1 VIAVPSPRDRVST
14 LHALLD
20 IAERF
25 VTNRDHS
32 VTTAEM
38 EQIADDVARHMRRD
52 ALLVAAGD
60 LESPVL
66 TALEKLLVDV
76 LVLTHERPR
85 NGSSINQ
92 KTRRRLLSL
101 AGELL
106 PDAREAYGRALDARS
121 KGYE

>member
-1 VIAVPSPRDRVST
+1 MNAVPSPRDRVST

-32 VTTAEM
+32 VTTEEIETLAG
-38 EQIADDVARHMRRD
+38 DVARHMRRTGEGP
-52 ALLVAAGD
+52 AVGP
-60 LESPVL
+60 PVF
-66 TALEKLLVDV
+66 TALQRLLVDV
-76 LVLTHERPR
+76 LGMIHAKPR
-85 NGSSINQ
+85 NGDWLNQ
-92 KTRRRLLSL
+92 HTRRRLLSL

-121 KGYE
+121 RGYE